1 MKELLKMALAI
12 TLILLTFYLQGCID
26 IDINIDQGKS
36 LITAP
41 VEYEEEVTPT
51 EEVYVNHKK
60 YI

>member
-1 MKELLKMALAI
+1 MTHLIKMAIAI
-12 TLILLTFYLQGCID
+12 TLIVLIFLMQGCFTIN
-26 IDINIDQGKS
+26 INIDQGKS

-41 VEYEEEVTPT
+41 VEYEEEEVPT